1 MKPNIRLLK
10 KSRKYTEAFKRD
22 IVQDYE
28 KGQYSVRQLSKL
40 NSIST
45 STIYRW
51 IHKFS
56 NFNDKDVR
64 IVEKKKSSS
73 EKIKQLEQEV
83 RDLERT
89 VGQKQIRVDYLE
101 KMIEVA
107 SEEFEIDIKKNSD
120 TPQSTGLGK
129 TKNK

>member
-64 IVEKKKSSS
+64 VVEKKKSSS

-120 TPQSTGLGK
+120 TPQSTGSGK
-129 TKNK
+129 T